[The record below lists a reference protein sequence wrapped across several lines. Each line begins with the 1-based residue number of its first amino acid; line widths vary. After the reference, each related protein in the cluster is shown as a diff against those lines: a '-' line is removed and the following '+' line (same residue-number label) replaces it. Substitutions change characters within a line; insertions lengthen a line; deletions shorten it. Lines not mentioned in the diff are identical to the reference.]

1 MQVGNYYLRVEE
13 THGSI
18 DHPYKCTIVDG
29 LFDVGSGNTKREAML
44 NCARVALGQAKLL
57 MADLEKT
64 LAKEDGMDLP
74 FFSPTDFN
82 KLKAQDKWTNYKRP
96 GYKFVC
102 PMCKERTYPK
112 RAVPFSGAEVE
123 CSNMDCEY
131 VLTHRTNGGQNDP
144 FEWIMI
150 E

>member
-1 MQVGNYYLRVEE
+1 MQVGNYYLKVEE

-18 DHPYKCTIVDG
+18 DHTYKCTIVDG
-29 LFDVGSGNTKREAML
+29 LFDVGSGNTKRDAILSCANIVLREAK
-44 NCARVALGQAKLL
+44 RL
-57 MADLEKT
+57 MADLEK
-64 LAKEDGMDLP
+64 AIAQEDGMNLP
-74 FFSPTDFN
+74 LFSASAFN
-82 KLKAQDKWTNYKRP
+82 SLRAQDKWTNYKRP
-96 GYKFVC
+96 GYKFIC

-131 VLTHRTNGGQNDP
+131 VLTRRTNGGQCDP